1 MIGGFP
7 LFDGCLFNIIGDGC
21 LYILLSPGRN
31 YNTRGIHQKF
41 FISFTYIRGYYLC
54 VLIVLIYLLMFVTCL
69 SPDKHVDH
77 EFYKNMVLIFSVLIG
92 WSLVA
97 IKDGSVG
104 VYLPIVALSI
114 KTAQNHVL
122 F

>member
-1 MIGGFP
+1 MWDAYTP
-7 LFDGCLFNIIGDGC
+7 RHKGCL
-21 LYILLSPGRN
+21 S
-31 YNTRGIHQKF
+31 
-41 FISFTYIRGYYLC
+41 C

-69 SPDKHVDH
+69 SPDKHVYH
-77 EFYKNMVLIFSVLIG
+77 EFYKNMVLMFSVLIG

-97 IKDGSVG
+97 IRGGSIG

-114 KTAQNHVL
+114 KTTQNHVL